1 MNNRPSLQLFDQ
13 CIKTSAQN
21 ISSAEFSNDCVYFV
35 SHIFHQTF
43 FGRTLRGHSFHEI
56 PAQIRSGKVPH
67 QSLMIFLFQGGTLA
81 LVSFCGI
88 LLNVIVMFVIIGQ
101 KVHLSN
107 QVILLFNDF
116 IYPRT
121 RNRPV
126 WAFGCRTGFCRT

>member
-1 MNNRPSLQLFDQ
+1 MIAFSCHIYFIGLSLVGHYV
-13 CIKTSAQN
+13 SA
-21 ISSAEFSNDCVYFV
+21 
-35 SHIFHQTF
+35 
-43 FGRTLRGHSFHEI
+43 RGHSIHAK
-56 PAQIRSGKVPH
+56 PVQIRSGKVPQ
-67 QSLMIFLFQGGTLA
+67 QSLMILLFQGGTLA

-101 KVHLSN
+101 KVPLSN

-126 WAFGCRTGFCRT
+126 WAFGLRTGFFRI